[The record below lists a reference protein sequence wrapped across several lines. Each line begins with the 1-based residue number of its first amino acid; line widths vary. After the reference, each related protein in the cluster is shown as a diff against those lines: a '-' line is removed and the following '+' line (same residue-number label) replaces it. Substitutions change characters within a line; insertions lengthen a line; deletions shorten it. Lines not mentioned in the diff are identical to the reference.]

1 MAAFSFACFSS
12 GNVAHPPIPF
22 APPELQSS
30 TPRPAPGHIPA
41 PCPWHRAGRGGAG
54 RGRAP
59 GRAAGGST
67 GLGGAVPAETVPGW
81 AGPAPLF
88 PPALR
93 PDKMAE
99 GRRLAACVAAG
110 GFVGPSSVR
119 GLPGRAQAVRPWPR
133 FFHYAIKRGA
143 AGAAACALSALKW
156 HRDIWARIRRKR
168 MVPWCAEGLNTD
180 HSYRKP
186 VRRYV
191 HQQRGIA
198 GLKQGADE
206 TRLEIRNSSRKNI
219 PRKVTAFGRSHRK
232 KSIGMHLSVGPVG
245 NQDAGFHLSSCCR
258 GFVIRWQEASVFHV
272 TPHATSCSSFAWNK
286 LQFHPVVGFVI
297 VHMQIVQGL
306 LHNTDCSPCFYVP
319 VVLFS
324 S

>member
-1 MAAFSFACFSS
+1 
-12 GNVAHPPIPF
+12 
-22 APPELQSS
+22 
-30 TPRPAPGHIPA
+30 
-41 PCPWHRAGRGGAG
+41 
-54 RGRAP
+54 
-59 GRAAGGST
+59 
-67 GLGGAVPAETVPGW
+67 
-81 AGPAPLF
+81 
-88 PPALR
+88 
-93 PDKMAE
+93 
-99 GRRLAACVAAG
+99 
-110 GFVGPSSVR
+110 
-119 GLPGRAQAVRPWPR
+119 
-133 FFHYAIKRGA
+133 
-143 AGAAACALSALKW
+143 
-156 HRDIWARIRRKR
+156 

>member
-12 GNVAHPPIPF
+12 GNVTHPPIPF

-99 GRRLAACVAAG
+99 GRRLAACSGRCCRAQLGARPAWQGAG
-110 GFVGPSSVR
+110 G
-119 GLPGRAQAVRPWPR
+119 QAV
-133 FFHYAIKRGA
+133 
-143 AGAAACALSALKW
+143 
-156 HRDIWARIRRKR
+156 
-168 MVPWCAEGLNTD
+168 
-180 HSYRKP
+180 
-186 VRRYV
+186 
-191 HQQRGIA
+191 
-198 GLKQGADE
+198 
-206 TRLEIRNSSRKNI
+206 
-219 PRKVTAFGRSHRK
+219 
-232 KSIGMHLSVGPVG
+232 
-245 NQDAGFHLSSCCR
+245 
-258 GFVIRWQEASVFHV
+258 
-272 TPHATSCSSFAWNK
+272 TPFLPLC
-286 LQFHPVVGFVI
+286 
-297 VHMQIVQGL
+297 
-306 LHNTDCSPCFYVP
+306 Y
-319 VVLFS
+319 
-324 S
+324 